1 MSPSK
6 ARGAMPRVLLPVGL
20 MGCVSIL
27 ALSAT
32 LGASAAEA
40 PAADPAVLEEITVTG
55 MRLAEKKALQ
65 MKQKAQNIVDAIVAD
80 DVGKLPDQNVAEAVR
95 RLPGISVAN
104 DQGEGRYVIIRG
116 TSPNLANVT
125 LNNQTAAAPEP
136 DARQVKLDDIPSA
149 MIGSVEVIKSLTP
162 DLDAN
167 AIAGQVN
174 INTVSAFDRN
184 KFFATAR
191 GSIGQYELNDK
202 HPVGA
207 DFTVGNVFGEDR
219 QYGLVLSANYDQRPI
234 RSENLQGSS
243 NWRTIG
249 GYAVPD
255 DFRPREYNLTRKRL
269 GTVVNFDWNVSDSA
283 RVYLRTAYDEF
294 KDREVRDQFRVE
306 IPTAITAQTA
316 TTGSFKARGTR
327 YVRMREEDDNTVMTN
342 LGGKFELSAGTLDLD
357 ATYTRAVKEDPLR
370 SEWQFR
376 TGNNAF
382 AATYDLTDTIY
393 QVTPAAEAYNPALYS
408 ARSVSYDHRKAEEN
422 LYQARADYKLPVDLG
437 DDSFVKV
444 GAKYLSRHKSNDR
457 DYETYDA
464 SGFTL
469 ASASVGAGRGT
480 FDGRFPMDPRV
491 SYEAAEAYVASHS
504 GTLKYNLSGSLANAL
519 ANDYRVTED
528 ISAAY
533 AMASL
538 NWDRLT
544 VIPGVRVEHTSGD
557 YKAKVIAPTSTVT
570 QDFNSFGDKSYTDW
584 FPGINARF
592 DVMDGVVLRG
602 AVTTAIG
609 RPNYADLPPYI
620 SIDTGAATVARGNPD
635 LEPLKSTNYDLSAE
649 YYLPSQG
656 ILSVALFRKDIDNPI
671 YSEAVTVTN
680 GSFGGVSLPKALV
693 TTPRNAKSGTVKGIE
708 LNASIQAT
716 FLPAPFDGFGLSG
729 NLTLTDSEASGVF
742 GRADKVAMFN
752 QSKRVASAQVY
763 YEKDGFLARV
773 AYSYRSAYLDTVGTD
788 TATDIYTAGNGQLDA
803 RVAYDLNS
811 HLQLYVEG
819 ANLTDARWQRYI
831 GNSHQLV
838 ETERYGAAF
847 KTGFQY
853 KY

>member
-1 MSPSK
+1 MSSLNRRGVP
-6 ARGAMPRVLLPVGL
+6 ARAGLIVRLL
-20 MGCVSIL
+20 GCVSIL
-27 ALSAT
+27 ALSAPFAT
-32 LGASAAEA
+32 NAAEA
-40 PAADPAVLEEITVTG
+40 PTTSEPVMEEITVTG
-55 MRLAEKKALQ
+55 MRLADKKALQ
-65 MKQKAQNIVDAIVAD
+65 MKQKAGNIIEAIVAD
-80 DVGKLPDQNVAEAVR
+80 DVGKLPDQNVAEAVK

-125 LNNQTAAAPEP
+125 LNNQTTAAPEP

-167 AIAGQVN
+167 AIAGQIN

-191 GSIGQYELNDK
+191 GSVGHYELNEK
-202 HPVGA
+202 RPVGVDA
-207 DFTVGNVFGEDR
+207 TIGDVFGENR

-243 NWRTIG
+243 NWNTIG

-269 GTVVNFDWNVSDSA
+269 GTVANFDWNVSDST
-283 RVYLRTAYDEF
+283 RLYLRTAYDEF
-294 KDREVRDQFRVE
+294 KDSETRDQFRVE
-306 IPTAITAQTA
+306 IPTTITNQTA
-316 TTGSFKARGTR
+316 TSGSFKARGTR
-327 YVRMREEDDNTVMTN
+327 YVRKREEDDNTVTAN
-342 LGGKFELSAGTLDLD
+342 LGGKFELAVGTLDLD
-357 ATYTRAVKEDPLR
+357 ATYTRAVKKDPLR

-376 TGNNAF
+376 TGSNAF
-382 AATYDLTDTIY
+382 TATYDLTDTIY
-393 QVTPAAEAYNPALYS
+393 QVTPADAAYNPALYS

-437 DDSFVKV
+437 DESFVKV
-444 GAKYLSRHKSNDR
+444 GAKYLSRHKANDR
-457 DYETYDA
+457 DYATYDA

-469 ASASVGAGRGT
+469 ASAVVGAGRGT

-491 SYEAAEAYVASHS
+491 SYDDAEAYVASHA

-528 ISAAY
+528 ISAGY
-533 AMASL
+533 VMASL

-544 VIPGVRVEHTSGD
+544 LIPGVRVEHTSGD
-557 YKAKVIAPTSTVT
+557 FKAKVIAPTSTVN
-570 QDFNSFGDKSYTDW
+570 QDYNSFGGKSYTDW
-584 FPGINARF
+584 FPGINAQF
-592 DVMDGVVLRG
+592 DLMQGVVLRG

-620 SIDTGAATVARGNPD
+620 TIDTGAATVARGNPH
-635 LEPLKSTNYDLSAE
+635 LEPLKSTNYDLAAE

-656 ILSVALFRKDIDNPI
+656 ILSVGLFRKDIDNPI

-680 GSFGGVSLPKALV
+680 GSFGGVSLAKALV
-693 TTPRNAKSGTVKGIE
+693 TTPRNAASGMVEGIE
-708 LNASIQAT
+708 LNASTQAT
-716 FLPAPFDGFGLSG
+716 FLPSPFDGFGVSG
-729 NLTLTDSEASGVF
+729 NLTLTRSEASGVF
-742 GRADKVAMFN
+742 GRTGKVPMFN

-773 AYSYRSAYLDTVGTD
+773 AYSYRSAYLDTVGTSRD
-788 TATDIYTAGNGQLDA
+788 TDIYTASNGQLDA
-803 RVAYDLNS
+803 RIAYDVSS
-811 HLQLYVEG
+811 HFQVYLEG
-819 ANLTDARWQRYI
+819 ANLTDAHWQRYI
-831 GNSHQLV
+831 GTSNKLV